1 MFLLLLLFACSSD
14 VSIMK
19 RYDSEDTAPLVA
31 IDDPE
36 PTFEPAEE
44 PNSEPDDPLENEGIT
59 GYTYLHL
66 RQVACPACVGETQE
80 IRIDFT
86 AEFHQPITDSHTDWV
101 LNPGECSTSLVGIDP
116 STIPQSVG
124 NLVSVTNPSHSF
136 TASTIGQGFY
146 QTQNI
151 WESQLQRDASYEV
164 STDSGSYSFISSH
177 GFDFIEPYSML
188 YVDPSYAFA
197 APIYRTGASFSWAP
211 TSPNSMFTITVQ
223 VFSYDGSQMLG
234 FVSCGGQDSGFMT
247 IPTQYLQ
254 GYPPNSLVAIYL
266 SRHKIE
272 LVTTDINNSHIETHM
287 EWEVIGT
294 GYIQ

>member
-1 MFLLLLLFACSSD
+1 MLSILFLLSCSSD

-19 RYDSEDTAPLVA
+19 RYEPEEDTSPVVVDSAEPSTEPE
-31 IDDPE
+31 DSPE
-36 PTFEPAEE
+36 PSTEPL
-44 PNSEPDDPLENEGIT
+44 PNEGIT

-80 IRIDFT
+80 IRINFE
-86 AEFHQPITDSHTDWV
+86 AEFHQPISDNHTGWV
-101 LNPGECSTSLVGIDP
+101 LQQGQCVTNLFGSDP

-124 NLVSVTNPSHSF
+124 SSISINNPSHSF
-136 TASTIGQGFY
+136 TAPTIGQGYY

-151 WESQLQRDASYEV
+151 WESQLQRDALYEV
-164 STDSGSYSFISSH
+164 VTEAGSYSFISSH
-177 GFDFIEPYSML
+177 GFDYLEPYTML

-197 APIYRTGASFSWAP
+197 APIYRTGASFSWGP
-211 TSPNSMFTITVQ
+211 TSPNSTFVITVQ

-234 FVSCGGQDSGFMT
+234 LVSCAGPDNGFMT
-247 IPTQYLQ
+247 IPAQYLQ
-254 GYPPNSLVAIYL
+254 MYPSNSLVAIYL

-272 LVTTDINNSHIETHM
+272 LAETDINNSYVETHM
-287 EWEVIGT
+287 EWEVVGT